1 MQYMAGKMKICEYNV
16 NKLYGCSGVLNA
28 LEDDCGC
35 RKSSHFNWYIKT
47 GQDKSSR
54 LPCYDSRTV
63 FNTFKE
69 SFRVGRRCR
78 ER

>member
-35 RKSSHFNWYIKT
+35 RKSSHFNWYIKK
-47 GQDKSSR
+47 GQVTQDSCLAVETCDESR
-54 LPCYDSRTV
+54 RL
-63 FNTFKE
+63 
-69 SFRVGRRCR
+69 
-78 ER
+78 